1 MRKLK
6 VWVLIPL
13 LWLGACKNHDS
24 RIKTEKIK
32 TGKISIKNLEKYD
45 WYGAEY
51 NRSVPK
57 QALLDSLKG
66 LNNYSVLIFGGDW
79 CSDTKF
85 YLPQFIKLLTALNF
99 PKENLS
105 IYFLDRT
112 KQCANCGEVPPEKY
126 KVTRV
131 PTFIILDKS
140 GNEKGRI
147 TETPTKSLEE
157 DLVRMELY

>member
-1 MRKLK
+1 MHRLK

-13 LWLGACKNHDS
+13 LWLGACKNHGS
-24 RIKTEKIK
+24 ISNNEKIK
-32 TGKISIKNLEKYD
+32 TGKISLKILEKYD

-51 NRSVPK
+51 NRFVPK
-57 QALLDSLKG
+57 KSFLDSLKG

-99 PKENLS
+99 PKEQLS
-105 IYFLDRT
+105 IYFLDRS
-112 KQCANCGEVPPEKY
+112 KQCVNCVNAPPEKY
-126 KVTRV
+126 KVIRV

-157 DLVRMELY
+157 DLVRMELD